1 MCGQVTFHEGD
12 GDQKGARTTTTPSA
26 GDITQ
31 LLQAW
36 SDGNG
41 QALDELMPVVHAEL
55 RRLASRYLHGERPDH
70 TLQAT
75 ALVNEA
81 YLRLVDQHDVRWQN
95 RAHFFGIA
103 ARIMR
108 HILVDHARKRQAAK
122 RGGGETRVS
131 FDEAL
136 GATRDVDLV
145 ALDEALESLAALNA
159 RQSQIVELRFFGGL
173 SIAETAEVL
182 RVSPATVKN
191 DWTAAKARLYLELT
205 RG

>member
-1 MCGQVTFHEGD
+1 MLH
-12 GDQKGARTTTTPSA
+12 
-26 GDITQ
+26 
-31 LLQAW
+31 AW
-36 SDGNG
+36 RDGNG
-41 QALDELMPVVHAEL
+41 EALDELMPVVYAEL
-55 RRLASRYLHGERPDH
+55 RHLASRYLHGERPNH

-81 YLRLVDQHDVRWQN
+81 YLRLVDQRHVQWQN

-108 HILVDHARKRQAAK
+108 HILVDHARKCQAAK
-122 RGGGETRVS
+122 RGGGKTRVS

-145 ALDEALESLAALNA
+145 ALDEALQRLAALNA

-173 SIAETAEVL
+173 TIKEAAEVL

-191 DWTAAKARLYLELT
+191 DWTAAKARLYQELAQ
-205 RG
+205 R